1 MCLELSAHYSNSGYQ
16 QRGWQAMELSLATP
30 SVSERASNESMIYR
44 ADAARLI
51 GELDLFVRY
60 VRQGAEMALTLG
72 SQKRYNE
79 MLEVFQRVPLSW
91 QHEPQ
96 IQRLAHDFFNPL
108 PAPG

>member
-1 MCLELSAHYSNSGYQ
+1 
-16 QRGWQAMELSLATP
+16 
-30 SVSERASNESMIYR
+30 
-44 ADAARLI
+44 
-51 GELDLFVRY
+51 
-60 VRQGAEMALTLG
+60 MALTLG